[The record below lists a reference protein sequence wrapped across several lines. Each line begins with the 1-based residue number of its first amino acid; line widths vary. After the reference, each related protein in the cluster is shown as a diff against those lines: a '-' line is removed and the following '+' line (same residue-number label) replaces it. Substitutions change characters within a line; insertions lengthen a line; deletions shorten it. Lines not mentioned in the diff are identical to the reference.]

1 VVWCV
6 NFSLRRAYHL
16 EKNGAVQVHRLGL
29 EMHGR
34 AKPAKRL
41 IFVIFYSE

>member
-1 VVWCV
+1 VAWCV
-6 NFSLRRAYHL
+6 NFSVRRAHL
-16 EKNGAVQVHRLGL
+16 EKNGAVQVHGLGL

-41 IFVIFYSE
+41 IFVIFYSG

>member
-6 NFSLRRAYHL
+6 NFSLRRAYHS
-16 EKNGAVQVHRLGL
+16 EKNGAVQVDRLGL
-29 EMHGR
+29 EMYGR

-41 IFVIFYSE
+41 MFVIFYFE